1 MVPNFEVTA
10 RISLQTNYFIFLIFL
25 SFWSHSKL
33 AKISVFRH
41 FSPFCHIFCEIEIEK
56 TDEKKLWRYCMRFYS
71 ELIGIFWSQ
80 SESLCRRFAI
90 GKILSFLAIIYPAYQ
105 RAIFINRKN
114 KTSFIRMKNP
124 YNNFHWYPT
133 QKMILVKKRFRDKNH
148 FELKMT
154 YRALTM
160 ARFWKCDITDTIDRL
175 PVRQALPEQLIIKII
190 LHWRLYSDNGS
201 SVMMTCLSFFVL
213 F

>member
-33 AKISVFRH
+33 AKISVFRRFRH
-41 FSPFCHIFCEIEIEK
+41 FAIFSVK
-56 TDEKKLWRYCMRFYS
+56 LKLKKLMRRSFEECGFIRNWS
-71 ELIGIFWSQ
+71 EFFWSQ

-114 KTSFIRMKNP
+114 KTSFIRKKNP

-133 QKMILVKKRFRDKNH
+133 KNGILVKKTFWEWKKWFLKKVVFWWKSSFWYQNVIFEIKNV
-148 FELKMT
+148 FGNEKVGFGT
-154 YRALTM
+154 KKA
-160 ARFWKCDITDTIDRL
+160 
-175 PVRQALPEQLIIKII
+175 
-190 LHWRLYSDNGS
+190 
-201 SVMMTCLSFFVL
+201 VL
-213 F
+213 V